1 MNAARRGSRGIVT
14 LLMLASAACARAGDA
29 PLEWPTRTIT
39 IIVPFKPGG
48 GFDLQA
54 RMLAPFL
61 EKYLANHPTVVIQ
74 NVDGA
79 AGRMGAAQLAKS
91 TPDGYTIGL
100 LGLESVAFMRALGQL
115 TEDPEEWTWLG
126 QLTSDA
132 LLMVA
137 TTASGI
143 RLPEDMREKEIRI
156 GVTSEMLPS
165 AAVLSET
172 LGARFRPVHFDGSG
186 DMVLAGMRG
195 DVDALVAS
203 WPTGIKG
210 VRDSGGKMVSLFVV
224 KETRVPSLADVPT
237 LAELGVQPDSGVYAV
252 GTVSR
257 VLVAPRGLDAAVRER
272 LVAAIDQA
280 ARDPAFVAQMTSGG
294 FEVVTATPVH
304 VLDRFRTAVAE
315 FARSTAIVKPFLD

>member
-1 MNAARRGSRGIVT
+1 MIRRSVWM
-14 LLMLASAACARAGDA
+14 LVLLASPACARGGDA
-29 PLEWPTRTIT
+29 TPEWPARTIT
-39 IIVPFKPGG
+39 IIVPFKAGG

-61 EKYLANHPTVVIQ
+61 EKYLPNQPTVVIQ

-91 TPDGYTIGL
+91 AHDGYTLAL

-115 TEDPEEWTWLG
+115 SEDPEEWTWLG

-143 RLPEDMREKEIRI
+143 RRPEDMRETELRM

-165 AAVLSET
+165 AAVLSQT
-172 LGARFRPVHFDGSG
+172 LNAKFRPIHFDGSG

-195 DVDALVAS
+195 DVDALIAS

-210 VRDSGGKMVSLFVV
+210 VRDSGGKMISLFVV

-257 VLVAPRGLDAAVRER
+257 ALVGPPGLDAAVQEL
-272 LVAAIDQA
+272 LVEALDQA
-280 ARDPAFVAQMTSGG
+280 ARDPAFVAQMTNGG
-294 FEVVTATPVH
+294 YEVVTAAPAQVRA
-304 VLDRFRTAVAE
+304 RFRAAVAE
-315 FARSTAIVKPFLD
+315 FGRATETVKPFLD